1 MFGCWENR
9 VKLIYTE
16 KLLCSSRC
24 FCFEKLYKFLLF
36 FALLACFEE
45 LCSLFNTT
53 YTCIYI
59 WTLTHSH
66 LYIYKYMYIITLWR
80 LEIFFLSL
88 LILLQIFSTSRKPNV
103 SSDYVF
109 VISSLITQEIN
120 DFFPKKE
127 ISLFWFLISNF
138 WFSILD
144 VFFFDL
150 FDSVISPI
158 WKKIKERR
166 WWCGPMS
173 TTATNGN
180 LFRYRYSE
188 SEASTKRGPH
198 QVCPPMVWTAQ
209 ITRLFFA

>member
-144 VFFFDL
+144 VFFFWPFWFRHFADMKKNKRTKMMMWS
-150 FDSVISPI
+150 DVNDGDK
-158 WKKIKERR
+158 WK
-166 WWCGPMS
+166 PFS
-173 TTATNGN
+173 
-180 LFRYRYSE
+180 L
-188 SEASTKRGPH
+188 
-198 QVCPPMVWTAQ
+198 QV
-209 ITRLFFA
+209 